1 MSPPA
6 AGGGS
11 LSWASLSALAAPWR
25 PRHTLHSQFSFHQ
38 IMNKMTSQS
47 LTHFTP
53 HATSYWWP
61 WIIFLCICVPDL
73 PGPQLN
79 WALKANKWPAVNI
92 FYVVVSFVGIVRF
105 SRFILCMWW
114 LLEHNNTKSAPQFT
128 LKVDLHSIT
137 AVKISTNDNW
147 GRWPSCCLFLI
158 DHFNLCH
165 MQAQ

>member
-11 LSWASLSALAAPWR
+11 LSWASLYALAAPWR
-25 PRHTLHSQFSFHQ
+25 PRHTLHSLFSFHQ

-79 WALKANKWPAVNI
+79 WELKANEWPAVNI
-92 FYVVVSFVGIVRF
+92 FYVVVSFMGIVRF
-105 SRFILCMWW
+105 SRFFLLCGDCW
-114 LLEHNNTKSAPQFT
+114 NTKSAPQFT

-137 AVKISTNDNW
+137 VVKISTNDNW

-158 DHFNLCH
+158 HNFSLCH